1 MIVKNF
7 SKALK
12 STLASF
18 KPQSPKC
25 RLGPK
30 QAVNVIQQGE
40 PEICMLHLK
49 HAKSKRKHKH
59 LYVDL
64 LKGHKSVNPK

>member
-1 MIVKNF
+1 MIVKNV

-12 STLASF
+12 SSLASL

-25 RLGPK
+25 CLGPK
-30 QAVNVIQQGE
+30 QAVNLIQQGE
-40 PEICMLHLK
+40 PEICMLHLM
-49 HAKSKRKHKH
+49 HSKSKRKHKH

-64 LKGHKSVNPK
+64 